1 MQITRAGEYAIIGL
15 LYLARQPADRTVMI
29 DEISA
34 AEKVPN
40 SFLAKIFQ
48 SLAKSGLVQSQR
60 GAGGG
65 FTHASIRQPLVA
77 SVVNRGSNLCG
88 TLVRSISRGS
98 FHGAQFRSY
107 SGRDLQVTP
116 DCAPSL
122 ESVVMI
128 LSRHHSVD
136 SSSPRACCGRAEP
149 AGARDR
155 VHRWKVAFV
164 TWVEAV

>member
-15 LYLARQPADRTVMI
+15 LYLARQPAGRTVMI

-65 FTHASIRQPLVA
+65 FTLAHPPGNVNLLDILNCVEGAFALQKCVTDDPA
-77 SVVNRGSNLCG
+77 CVVSEQRLESCVLCG
-88 TLVRSISRGS
+88 VLAEAQSRVNEVLERTTLADLLQRSN
-98 FHGAQFRSY
+98 
-107 SGRDLQVTP
+107 P
-116 DCAPSL
+116 APL
-122 ESVVMI
+122 ITVQ
-128 LSRHHSVD
+128 
-136 SSSPRACCGRAEP
+136 
-149 AGARDR
+149 
-155 VHRWKVAFV
+155 
-164 TWVEAV
+164 

>member
-15 LYLARQPADRTVMI
+15 LYLARQPAGRTVMI

-65 FTHASIRQPLVA
+65 FILAHPPANVNLLDILNCVEGAFALQKCVTDDPAC
-77 SVVNRGSNLCG
+77 VVSDQRLESCVLCG
-88 TLVRSISRGS
+88 VLAEAQSRVNEVLARTTL
-98 FHGAQFRSY
+98 A
-107 SGRDLQVTP
+107 DLLQRQRPATP
-116 DCAPSL
+116 PL
-122 ESVVMI
+122 I
-128 LSRHHSVD
+128 
-136 SSSPRACCGRAEP
+136 
-149 AGARDR
+149 
-155 VHRWKVAFV
+155 
-164 TWVEAV
+164 TIQ

>member
-15 LYLARQPADRTVMI
+15 LYLARQPAGRTVMI

-65 FTHASIRQPLVA
+65 FTLAHPPANVNLLDILKCVEGAFALQKCVTEDPA
-77 SVVNRGSNLCG
+77 CVVSDQRLESCVLCG
-88 TLVRSISRGS
+88 VLAEAQSRVNEVLARTTL
-98 FHGAQFRSY
+98 A
-107 SGRDLQVTP
+107 DLLQRQRP
-116 DCAPSL
+116 AAPPL
-122 ESVVMI
+122 I
-128 LSRHHSVD
+128 
-136 SSSPRACCGRAEP
+136 
-149 AGARDR
+149 
-155 VHRWKVAFV
+155 
-164 TWVEAV
+164 TIQ